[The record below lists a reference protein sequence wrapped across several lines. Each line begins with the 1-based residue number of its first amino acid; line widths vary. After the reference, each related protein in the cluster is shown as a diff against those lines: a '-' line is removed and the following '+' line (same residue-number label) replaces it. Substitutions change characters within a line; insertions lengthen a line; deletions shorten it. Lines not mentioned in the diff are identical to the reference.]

1 MSYEEPPLFDSP
13 STAQRRPY
21 RPPATGV
28 RYSRR
33 RTPRVLCDDCCQD
46 IHRLGQEFAPYPR
59 PALWR
64 RTDPAGPVLLLCQ
77 GHKDRR
83 TEDESR

>member
-1 MSYEEPPLFDSP
+1 VSYEEPPLFDSP

-28 RYSRR
+28 RYTRR
-33 RTPRVLCDDCCQD
+33 GKTRALCDDCCQD
-46 IHRLGQEFAPYPR
+46 IHRRGQEVAPYPR

-64 RTDPAGPVLLLCQ
+64 RTDEAGTVLLLCQ
-77 GHKDRR
+77 MHKDRR
-83 TEDESR
+83 VDDAAG